1 MEKKERGFY
10 NLFYSI
16 CTERFSCCY
25 FTEHFFSIHS
35 FVHIIQYIF
44 VLCFFPG
51 ISAFFLFF
59 CVQFYVFFF
68 SFCVLCFFTIL
79 CHFLYNSFSLLL
91 FSVVLHFPSDL
102 FFVVVKKTCF
112 FRKRTFLNQT
122 GFFLSDGWGRK
133 FALHNLFIINFYL

>member
-25 FTEHFFSIHS
+25 FTEHLFFYPQLCTYHT
-35 FVHIIQYIF
+35 VHF
-44 VLCFFPG
+44 CLVFFPG

-68 SFCVLCFFTIL
+68 SFLSSVFLQFYAIFCITVFLC
-79 CHFLYNSFSLLL
+79 CCSQLYI
-91 FSVVLHFPSDL
+91 LHFPSDL
-102 FFVVVKKTCF
+102 FFVVVKKLV
-112 FRKRTFLNQT
+112 FL
-122 GFFLSDGWGRK
+122 GKELSWTRPVSSW
-133 FALHNLFIINFYL
+133 AMVEVESLLCIICL